1 MCRTGMW
8 HVACAI
14 ICNVVT
20 HDSDVALYS
29 SNQPVLNINPATVK
43 RQGTVKNHDRKAAIN
58 FNVIRKY
65 RSKTRK
71 YRSKHLH
78 RKIWYSTK
86 FEKFELLKL
95 SKERSALQLNISSSF
110 SWWYILHNHTFLLCH
125 RMFWTE
131 ILFSGTDCR
140 SITIFLSNER

>member
-1 MCRTGMW
+1 MMMILFHKMHVPCAALAPGMW

-58 FNVIRKY
+58 FNVFRKY

-78 RKIWYSTK
+78 RKI
-86 FEKFELLKL
+86 
-95 SKERSALQLNISSSF
+95 
-110 SWWYILHNHTFLLCH
+110 
-125 RMFWTE
+125 
-131 ILFSGTDCR
+131 
-140 SITIFLSNER
+140 